1 MKLKSAAVFFLLSA
15 CLFLLTGCP
24 DENYDDY
31 LPGVVFS
38 LSPFEEEMDL
48 SPDSYDRQNMA
59 ASFMTDFS
67 RYESYSISVDIFAY
81 FLQPEGYKI
90 RKTADF
96 AAVYDTDDETETDI
110 RGKDVLCT
118 SEGESVNRR
127 ITKRFVIPTEELEKI
142 LYSVEFFVSAKGKD
156 GRTYYSGYCFQ
167 MDLSQSDI

>member
-1 MKLKSAAVFFLLSA
+1 
-15 CLFLLTGCP
+15 
-24 DENYDDY
+24 
-31 LPGVVFS
+31 
-38 LSPFEEEMDL
+38 
-48 SPDSYDRQNMA
+48 MA
-59 ASFMTDFS
+59 EA
-67 RYESYSISVDIFAY
+67 YS
-81 FLQPEGYKI
+81 
-90 RKTADF
+90 DF

-110 RGKDVLCT
+110 RGRDVLCT